1 MFCKNCGKEID
12 DRAVVCPGC
21 GVPTAKAEEAP
32 KQKNK
37 LGLGLCIAEFVL
49 SLLSLYLAV
58 YFCITSIL
66 AIVLSAIGMHV
77 AKKNGD
83 GCGLGIAGLVIG
95 IITTVFWLLI
105 LIFAA
110 SLVAAIL

>member
-1 MFCKNCGKEID
+1 MPVGDELKFKWNAWKMAG
-12 DRAVVCPGC
+12 
-21 GVPTAKAEEAP
+21 
-32 KQKNK
+32 
-37 LGLGLCIAEFVL
+37 
-49 SLLSLYLAV
+49 
-58 YFCITSIL
+58 
-66 AIVLSAIGMHV
+66 AIGMHV